1 MAELNE
7 ILPTLSKEGRQKLL
21 EAMIE
26 RCQYEH
32 QWAAI
37 EEAMRI
43 IKELDDGQPA

>member
-1 MAELNE
+1 
-7 ILPTLSKEGRQKLL
+7 
-21 EAMIE
+21 MIE